1 MFFTCISGKVLI
13 LNMLLN
19 MLLKGIVLP
28 SEPNVDGIDVSKEV
42 LHPYICTTS
51 ATLMEPV
58 QP

>member
-1 MFFTCISGKVLI
+1 MFFTCISGKVSI
-13 LNMLLN
+13 LDMLLN

-28 SEPNVDGIDVSKEV
+28 SEPNVDGIDVSKEA

-51 ATLMEPV
+51 PVLTEPV

>member
-1 MFFTCISGKVLI
+1 MFFTCILGKVLI

-28 SEPNVDGIDVSKEV
+28 SEPYVDGIDVSKDA

-51 ATLMEPV
+51 AILTEPV

>member
-1 MFFTCISGKVLI
+1 
-13 LNMLLN
+13 MLLD

-28 SEPNVDGIDVSKEV
+28 SEPYVDGIDVSKEA

-51 ATLMEPV
+51 AILTEPV